1 MGCDPSPRNASI
13 HAGTLLGF
21 GSLYMDGRKCAKQS
35 AQYNVRRTNMLMIAQ
50 NYARCHASCGPTF
63 HTVKSLD
70 NPSRKI
76 QDLGVDMC
84 WGTPRHTARLYR
96 NLTDHA
102 PAAFNFE
109 HVVIHEEDCPE
120 DFEYQ
125 PCLAR
130 KTAVGMFYPL
140 TAYMLHLYRS
150 QQAGRNIFSVLAELD
165 RLLPEDRWVTQE
177 DIRQFCLSCGNIKP
191 LAEGTQSEPPVNIL
205 AKDLEDQ
212 GYRVEFHT
220 VEDSRCLLDIGWQP
234 KPKARIFFTG
244 ILEYL
249 AENQKSGAGGGCQD
263 CSASRKSG
271 RRLS

>member
-1 MGCDPSPRNASI
+1 
-13 HAGTLLGF
+13 
-21 GSLYMDGRKCAKQS
+21 
-35 AQYNVRRTNMLMIAQ
+35 MLMIAQ
-50 NYARCHASCGPTF
+50 NYARHHASCGPTF

-76 QDLGVDMC
+76 QDMGIDMC
-84 WGTPRHTARLYR
+84 WGTPRHTARLYH
-96 NLTDHA
+96 NLSDHA
-102 PAAFNFE
+102 SATFNFE

-130 KTAVGMFYPL
+130 KTSVGMFYPL
-140 TAYMLHLYRS
+140 TAYMLFLYRS
-150 QQAGRNIFSVLAELD
+150 RQAGRNIFSVLAELD
-165 RLLPEDRWVTQE
+165 RLLPADRWLTLE
-177 DIRQFCLSCGNIKP
+177 NIKQACASRCFKP
-191 LAEGTQSEPPVNIL
+191 VATGAQGDPPVNML

-234 KPKARIFFTG
+234 KPKARVFFTG

-249 AENQKSGAGGGCQD
+249 ADKSEIRSRWRLPGPTGVNHLLRQKLEELCSNPLEYLGPAAREDYLAGLEGENSE
-263 CSASRKSG
+263 
-271 RRLS
+271 